1 MEYSQDRPE
10 QKLSLDTTVVSEI
23 VEFARQYSDSFHLS
37 QAALA
42 RLREIAQ
49 TIPDAEN
56 DSDFMAAWNEVL
68 QIVQSAKAANTGI
81 SD

>member
-1 MEYSQDRPE
+1 MEYRQDRPE
-10 QKLSLDTTVVSEI
+10 QKLSLDSVVVSEI
-23 VEFARQYSDSFHLS
+23 VEFARQYSDSFLLV

-42 RLREIAQ
+42 RLREISQ

-56 DSDFMAAWNEVL
+56 DPDFMAAWNEVVQLL
-68 QIVQSAKAANTGI
+68 QAARTANTGI